1 MSEPEGRA
9 NHEHGSVSFLAT
21 KWRAVIGVDSF
32 GSSMTLSLTWMV
44 HQ

>member
-9 NHEHGSVSFLAT
+9 NHERGFCLAT

-32 GSSMTLSLTWMV
+32 GPSMTLSLTWMV